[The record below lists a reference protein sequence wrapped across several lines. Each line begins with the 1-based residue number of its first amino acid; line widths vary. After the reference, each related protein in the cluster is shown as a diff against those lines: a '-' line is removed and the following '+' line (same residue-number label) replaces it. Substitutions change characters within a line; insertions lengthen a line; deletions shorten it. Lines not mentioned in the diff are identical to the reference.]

1 MEHLEYRVAIT
12 FIILVAMYSHMKK
25 TGRKKLLAK
34 VTNLRGI
41 LFHIAGI
48 SCLIW
53 FLIRTVPAPHRYQYP
68 CQQISRTVALG
79 YIAYWSVLFIGI
91 SLWLRQVK
99 VKMASLVPAVLMVVM
114 VGGMAFGSG
123 FFDAETSAP
132 HWTPVAKDPMGTPVG
147 IHPGRVV
154 WVWNPDATESEQSG
168 YWWEAENNNQT
179 VITQMFS
186 SALRALTG
194 EEDERAS
201 WDALFTHF
209 NEMHGKGEIGYQQGE
224 RIAIK
229 INMNNCWSYGN
240 PYTREDNDRD
250 ASPYV
255 VKALLRQ
262 LVNVAGVPQ
271 EDITIY
277 DASRPIPNWFYNR
290 VYYEE
295 YPADSPVPEF
305 PGVHFADSTG
315 GAPGREKVV
324 ASTEKIYFTDGTVR
338 TLPTCVTEAEYIINS
353 PLLKMHPINNGV
365 TLSGKN
371 MFGTWMEP
379 VEDIHPY
386 HESGQIMGNPAPQV
400 DLLCHE
406 QIGGKTFLYL
416 GDGTYG
422 TLKDH
427 KTIAKFQ
434 TYPFSDDWSNS
445 LFLSQD
451 PVALDSVMFD
461 FLNSEADPIEGSQN
475 YLHQAAE
482 PPSDT
487 YDPEHDGT
495 YLSKSLGVHEHW
507 DPSVDIFSP
516 ERYSGPDENGIDFVA
531 LGAEYASPEIRILSP
546 KENTLYVGGREVAS
560 LPFTVILGHITV
572 EATIEG
578 TDETVEKIEFYVDN
592 ELKCT
597 DYEVPY
603 TWSWDE
609 PAIFIHTIGVT
620 GYYDSGE
627 TVHDEMEVMKF
638 L

>member
-1 MEHLEYRVAIT
+1 MERGAIT
-12 FIILVAMYSHMKK
+12 FIMDDAICFHMKK
-25 TGRKKLLAK
+25 ICRKKLLVK

-41 LFHIAGI
+41 LFHIVGI

-53 FLIRTVPAPHRYQYP
+53 FLIRTAPAPHRYQYP

-79 YIAYWSVLFIGI
+79 YIAYWSILFIGI
-91 SLWLRQVK
+91 SVWMRQVK
-99 VKMASLVPAVLMVVM
+99 TKMASFVPIALAVAMVS
-114 VGGMAFGSG
+114 GMAFGG
-123 FFDAETSAP
+123 GLFDGGARAP

-147 IHPGRVV
+147 VHPGRVV
-154 WVWNPDATESEQSG
+154 WVWNPDATESELDG
-168 YWWEAENNNQT
+168 YWWEAENNNQA
-179 VITQMFS
+179 VIEHMFS
-186 SALRALTG
+186 SALMALTG
-194 EEDERAS
+194 DEDAQSS
-201 WDALFTHF
+201 WETLFTSF
-209 NEMHGKGEIGYQQGE
+209 NEAHGKGAQGYQNGE

-240 PYTREDNDRD
+240 PYTRQDNDRD
-250 ASPYV
+250 ANPYV

-271 EDITIY
+271 EAITLY
-277 DASRPIPNWFYNR
+277 DASRPIPDWFYYR

-295 YPADSPVPEF
+295 YPADTPVPEF
-305 PGVHFADSTG
+305 PDVHFVDSTG

-324 ASTEKIYFTDGTVR
+324 AGTEQIYFIDGTVR
-338 TLPTCVTEAEYIINS
+338 TLPTCVTEADYIINI

-386 HESGQIMGNPAPQV
+386 HESGQVMGNPAPQV
-400 DLLCHE
+400 DLLAHE
-406 QIGGKTFLYL
+406 GIGGKTLLYL

-434 TYPFSDDWSNS
+434 TYPFGNDWSNS

-482 PPSDT
+482 PPSGT

-495 YLSKSLGVHEHW
+495 YLSESLGVHEHW
-507 DPSVDIFSP
+507 NTSVDIFSP
-516 ERYSGPDENGIDFVA
+516 ERYSGPDAHGIDFVP
-531 LGAEYASPEIRILSP
+531 LGAEYASPDIVIRSP

-560 LPFTVILGHITV
+560 LPFTMIIGHITV
-572 EATIEG
+572 EATMEG
-578 TDETVEKIEFYVDN
+578 ASGAVERVEFYVDN
-592 ELKCT
+592 ELQHA
-597 DYEVPY
+597 DYEEPY
-603 TWSWDE
+603 TWLWDE
-609 PAIFIHTIGVT
+609 PAFFSHTIGVT
-620 GYYDSGE
+620 GYYDSGR
-627 TVHDEMEVMKF
+627 TVHDERNVMKF